1 MTTDST
7 LHRRASDGDASTIG
21 AAEDAAVRRAAE
33 LLGFDEGRALGS
45 SELSIALRCLA
56 VDAIERE
63 LGPIAELRPRLT
75 ERDREQAA
83 AIARRTVGVANLRVL
98 AGHPRVMLP
107 SGWLGRALSE
117 DHRAEREEFLR
128 RVSDAAVE
136 RVVTESVAPELCIA
150 LGPSFASSDSAEV
163 LPGRVNVGVV
173 FDAADGF
180 TGELHTLIVDA
191 SDGGVGSDGR
201 PLVNVLGVRVD
212 WLEQE
217 NTARRAI
224 VDDGRGGLVE
234 TDFFSPVVLD
244 AVLFLSLGALERAAH
259 RELSERLAESI
270 RLNPYEAAALCDDK
284 LVTHVRL
291 RAAGVTT
298 PECML
303 VEATEGRE
311 SMARSIGLFLGAAG
325 ATRAVAQPRFGTEGQ
340 GVTAFEWSPNR
351 RAEIVE
357 WLVDLQA
364 EYGDLVVRP
373 LVGNVR
379 FGPTQLCA
387 DLRINVVWNGEAFV
401 AESGYLQVA
410 KAPSQVVSSVG
421 RGGRIVKLS
430 EGALAGLGIGAAE
443 LSAARLEATR
453 AATALRCAGEP
464 CTVVGI
470 DVKLERGSGRTQAWV
485 LDVNPRPS
493 GLGYSEFFETH
504 EPGVTRELWPHV
516 VRRCAVARTMRILR
530 DDLDDRP
537 EDLLFAADATCLFDA
552 VREVRAFL
560 REGTDSLGP
569 NAHLLHERGILVVG
583 AMLWR
588 MRELGVL
595 PGRAALQDILAD
607 LSDSEATRSQVLEVV
622 ERPSRSGDGEDAY
635 LSYMNQFLSAVN
647 EREMRDFRM
656 AKEVLASRMPRRS
669 SDTLA
674 LKDPGKLYRAISPMR
689 VGISSANAS
698 DNWTFSKLRGGVVL
712 NFAVDLA
719 AQEVPTPEPPV
730 SATVE
735 VIEAPVLV
743 VETESPLET
752 DRPVRSVIGRGNV
765 MDFFALEPG
774 ERFAPET
781 CFKDIKDPLLLLKYA
796 LVFTGIVG
804 FRESPGAYVAEPTRV
819 LSDLARFTGRGGM
832 RLTVRSTGPS
842 RAGFASSSC
851 VALCLLRAL
860 YGASGQD
867 ELTQPATLS
876 SLALLLENE
885 VGLKSGKQDTDGP
898 LYPGVKA
905 IKYPPTDGF
914 LESDL
919 EVLAVDERALRE
931 NLVLVNSG
939 IQRPAANGLR
949 RGLNMRHYAY
959 VSRDPKRFEAVMKSL
974 EVHERIVDA
983 VLRQDWPRLGTLF
996 TEYLDLRERIDPGAT
1011 HTVLDEAAGRK
1022 ILRYPLERWL
1032 ADDLIYGGMY
1042 AGAMGGGCLLLV
1054 PTHRGKERD
1063 ASGMTRLLAA
1073 IEALRSVTFGAVKP
1087 FVRLRAYD
1095 YAINTRGLEYH
1106 ELRSFVG

>member
-7 LHRRASDGDASTIG
+7 LHRILESGDASAIG

-33 LLGFDEGRALGS
+33 LLGFEEGRALGS
-45 SELSIALRCLA
+45 SEVSVALRCLA
-56 VDAIERE
+56 IDAIEKE

-75 ERDREQAA
+75 QEECDRAA
-83 AIARRTVGVANLRVL
+83 AIARRTVGVTNLRVL
-98 AGHPRVMLP
+98 ASHPRVMLP
-107 SGWLGRALSE
+107 TDWLGRALSE
-117 DHRAEREEFLR
+117 DCRAEREEFLR
-128 RVSDAAVE
+128 RVSDVAVE
-136 RVVTESVAPELCIA
+136 RVVTEPAAPELCIA
-150 LGPSFASSDSAEV
+150 LPTESAAV
-163 LPGRVNVGVV
+163 LPGRLNLAVV
-173 FDAADGF
+173 FDAAHGF
-180 TGELHTLIVDA
+180 TSELHTLIVDA
-191 SDGGVGSDGR
+191 TDGNIGSDGR
-201 PLVNVLGVRVD
+201 PLLNVLGVRAD
-212 WLEQE
+212 WLGPG

-224 VDDGRGGLVE
+224 LDDGQGGLVE
-234 TDFFSPVVLD
+234 TDLSPALSLD
-244 AVLFLSLGALERAAH
+244 AVLFLCLGELERASH
-259 RELSERLAESI
+259 RELSERFADVV

-298 PECML
+298 PPCML
-303 VEATEGRE
+303 LEATEDPA
-311 SMARSIGLFLGAAG
+311 SMARSIALFIAEAG
-325 ATRAVAQPRFGTEGQ
+325 GTRLVAQPRFGTEGE
-340 GVTAFEWSPNR
+340 GVTAFEWSPAR
-351 RAEIVE
+351 RAEIVK
-357 WLVDLQA
+357 WLAELQS
-364 EYGDLVVRP
+364 EYGALVVRP

-379 FGPTQLCA
+379 FGSPQTSA
-387 DLRINVVWNGEAFV
+387 DLRVNVVWNGEAFV
-401 AESGYLQVA
+401 AESAYLQVA
-410 KAPSQVVSSVG
+410 GNPSQVASSVG
-421 RGGRIVKLS
+421 CGGRIVKLS
-430 EGALAGLGIGAAE
+430 EGALEGLGIDEHE
-443 LSAARLEATR
+443 LSVATLEATR
-453 AATALRCAGEP
+453 AATALRCADTP
-464 CTVVGI
+464 CALVGV
-470 DVKLERGSGRTQAWV
+470 DVKLERGATGIKAWV

-493 GLGYSEFFETH
+493 GLGYSELLDTR
-504 EPGVTRELWPHV
+504 EPGVTRQLWRHV
-516 VRRCAVARTMRILR
+516 VRQGALSRTMHILR
-530 DDLDDRP
+530 RDLDERP
-537 EDLLFAADATCLFDA
+537 EELLFAAGAECLFDA
-552 VREVRAFL
+552 VREIRGFL
-560 REGTDSLGP
+560 REGADTLGP
-569 NAHLLHERGILVVG
+569 NAHLLHERGILVLG
-583 AMLWR
+583 ATLWR

-595 PGRAALQDILAD
+595 PQRRDLEDILAD
-607 LSDSEATRSQVLEVV
+607 VSDSDATRSQVLEVV
-622 ERPSRSGDGEDAY
+622 ERTPRSGDGEDAY
-635 LSYMNQFLSAVN
+635 LAYMNQFLGAVN
-647 EREMRDFRM
+647 EQEMRDFRI
-656 AKEVLASRMPRRS
+656 AKEVLASRMPRRP
-669 SDTLA
+669 SDSLA
-674 LKDPGKLYRAISPMR
+674 LKDPGKLYRAVSPMR

-719 AQEVPTPEPPV
+719 AQEVPMPEPPV

-752 DRPVRSVIGRGNV
+752 DRPARSVIGRGNV
-765 MDFFALEPG
+765 MDFFAVDPG
-774 ERFAPET
+774 ARPAPET

-804 FRESPGAYVAEPTRV
+804 FREDPAGYVADPTRV
-819 LSDLARFTGRGGM
+819 LRDIARFTGRGGL

-867 ELTQPATLS
+867 ELAQPATLS

-898 LYPGVKA
+898 LYPGVKS

-919 EVLAVDERALRE
+919 QVLAVDERALRE

-959 VSRDPKRFEAVMKSL
+959 VSRDPKRFAAVMKSL
-974 EVHERIVDA
+974 EVHERIVEA
-983 VLRQDWPRLGTLF
+983 VLCEDWPRLGALF

-1011 HTVLDEAAGRK
+1011 HTVFDEAAGRK
-1022 ILRYPLERWL
+1022 ILRYPLEVLL

-1054 PTHRGKERD
+1054 PTLRGKERE
-1063 ASGMTRLLAA
+1063 SNGSTKLVAA
-1073 IEALRSVTFGAVKP
+1073 IEALRGVTFGAVKP
-1087 FVRLRAYD
+1087 FMRLRAYD

-1106 ELRSFVG
+1106 ELRSFTG